1 MTSQLTITYIIG
13 TSSINDAEFPGNS
26 LDALKSEIKAAICAA
41 YPTAKWVDVV
51 LANETSAV
59 LVDGLE
65 FGEFGEK
72 AGAIEADCVNIGEQV
87 WDHGQWHYAE

>member
-13 TSSINDAEFPGNS
+13 TSSINDAEFPGS
-26 LDALKSEIKAAICAA
+26 RLDALKNEIKAAICAA
-41 YPTAKWVDVV
+41 YPAAKWVDVV
-51 LANETSAV
+51 LANDDSAV

-65 FGEFGEK
+65 GDDFGEK
-72 AGAIEADCVNIGEQV
+72 AGSIEADCVNIGEQV